1 MCVPFSRKKNCYP
14 KNFNTKTKHNRD
26 IDIIVKRYLK
36 KFLHVCLDIL
46 FIFSSKFVHY
56 YPSGIFNQSVSGI
69 WYYVWGHSPHNL
81 IETYH
86 YSILMTIL
94 YCLQGPLCNKI
105 ANFVW
110 FYCFSTSIYRMIFHK
125 FYVENCWNAK
135 PVPDSQ
141 TNFKILRQSA
151 EETWP

>member
-1 MCVPFSRKKNCYP
+1 MCLFHGKKIIIRKISTQKQ
-14 KNFNTKTKHNRD
+14 NTIGTLTLLLKD
-26 IDIIVKRYLK
+26 IWKSFYMYVLTFYLFFRQNLYIIIPLAYSINRYL
-36 KFLHVCLDIL
+36 VCGTMCGAIHRT
-46 FIFSSKFVHY
+46 IY
-56 YPSGIFNQSVSGI
+56 
-69 WYYVWGHSPHNL
+69 

-125 FYVENCWNAK
+125 FYVKNCWNAK
-135 PVPDSQ
+135 PWLDSQ

>member
-1 MCVPFSRKKNCYP
+1 MCLFHGKKIIIRKISTQKQ
-14 KNFNTKTKHNRD
+14 NTIGTLTLLLKD
-26 IDIIVKRYLK
+26 IWKSFYMYVLTFYL
-36 KFLHVCLDIL
+36 F
-46 FIFSSKFVHY
+46 FSSKFVHY
-56 YPSGIFNQSVSGI
+56 YPSGIFNQSVSGM

-110 FYCFSTSIYRMIFHK
+110 IYCFSTSIYRMIFHK
-125 FYVENCWNAK
+125 FYVKNCWNAK
-135 PVPDSQ
+135 PWLDSQ

>member
-1 MCVPFSRKKNCYP
+1 MSSNNRYLVTQKFKIVKTFRSRLHPLGIFKFLNGFFFLRQEILCNIMCVPFSRKKNCYP

-56 YPSGIFNQSVSGI
+56 YPSGIFNQSVSGG
-69 WYYVWGHSPHNL
+69 VCGHSPHNL

-86 YSILMTIL
+86 HILMTIL
-94 YCLQGPLCNKI
+94 YTVSKAHNVTK
-105 ANFVW
+105 
-110 FYCFSTSIYRMIFHK
+110 
-125 FYVENCWNAK
+125 
-135 PVPDSQ
+135 
-141 TNFKILRQSA
+141 
-151 EETWP
+151 

>member
-1 MCVPFSRKKNCYP
+1 MCVPFSRKKNYYP

-56 YPSGIFNQSVSGI
+56 YPSGIFNQSVSGM

-110 FYCFSTSIYRMIFHK
+110 FYCFSTSMYRMIFHK
-125 FYVENCWNAK
+125 FYVKNC
-135 PVPDSQ
+135 
-141 TNFKILRQSA
+141 
-151 EETWP
+151 